1 MIGIG
6 LMSGTSLDGVD
17 AALVEIT
24 ETPQLH
30 VRLLNFTCLAYP
42 EEMKN
47 RIKAVCSKQKID
59 IQQISQL
66 NKDLGDYF
74 LQVCQQILAATPQIK
89 TIDFIA
95 SHGQTLWHE
104 TQNPTKA
111 HTLQM
116 GEVAQMAYTL
126 NTTVVSDFRVMD
138 VAAGGLGAPLI
149 PFSEQL
155 LFQKEDKVR
164 LLQNIG
170 GIGNVTYLPMKGSEQ
185 SIFGFDTGPGN
196 MLIDEAMRHFYQL
209 DFDDQGIHVKEGK
222 LADDLFEFLCRH
234 PYLSKNIPKSTGREE
249 FGKPY
254 FDKLLAIFPQVSA
267 NDFIYTLTKYTA
279 YTIYLH
285 YQREIFPLVDDKQCI
300 ETILAGGGA
309 YNLTLV
315 NELQHYF
322 PDIPIYTQEDLGF
335 SSEAKEAIGFAL
347 MGYYTLQRRANNIPA
362 VTGAKKPV
370 ILGKITPKP
379 RQ

>member
-30 VRLLNFTCLAYP
+30 VRLLNFTCLAYS

-74 LQVCQQILAATPQIK
+74 LQACQQILAATPQIK

-104 TQNPTKA
+104 TQNPTNA

-209 DFDDQGIHVKEGK
+209 DFDNQGIHAKEGK

-234 PYLSKNIPKSTGREE
+234 PYLSKNIPKSTGREA

-279 YTIYLH
+279 YTIALH
-285 YQREIFPLVDDKQCI
+285 YQQEIFPLVDDKQCI
-300 ETILAGGGA
+300 EIILAGGGA

-362 VTGAKKPV
+362 VTGAKNPV